1 GYLGGPVRQGRLG
14 ARKGRVAA
22 VAVVL
27 AGGVVV
33 LLGGVGPGA
42 LLGGF
47 GAAPPVAGAA
57 GRQGGERG
65 AGQDRDGAGSPGAG
79 SANGG
84 AGTARAA
91 GTGGTAAPGGE
102 GGDGGTGPE
111 AGAEASVREDP
122 RTQAP
127 KPAATPGRTGGP
139 RPGTVPGTT
148 APEDVLAGG
157 PDPGDGDD
165 YRADGPSR
173 HTDHQAAE
181 YFRTN
186 WGPDDKALKR
196 LKDVRSVGGYL
207 RIYTDLPES
216 ADNSLTAIILCER
229 GLAYLRSRGVEDP
242 VVFVQAEF
250 GGNGNPVLANLLGPS
265 DRSCRVTHP
274 APG

>member
-1 GYLGGPVRQGRLG
+1 MR
-14 ARKGRVAA
+14 
-22 VAVVL
+22 
-27 AGGVVV
+27 
-33 LLGGVGPGA
+33 
-42 LLGGF
+42 
-47 GAAPPVAGAA
+47 
-57 GRQGGERG
+57 
-65 AGQDRDGAGSPGAG
+65 
-79 SANGG
+79 
-84 AGTARAA
+84 
-91 GTGGTAAPGGE
+91 
-102 GGDGGTGPE
+102 E
-111 AGAEASVREDP
+111 AQRS
-122 RTQAP
+122 QAP
-127 KPAATPGRTGGP
+127 DPAATSGQPGGP
-139 RPGTVPGTT
+139 RPGMVSGTT

-186 WGPDDKALKR
+186 WGPDDKAMKR

-207 RIYTDLPES
+207 RIYTDLPET

-250 GGNGNPVLANLLGPS
+250 GGNGNPVLANILGPA